1 MRRFNPVWYTIPAF
15 AKTSPQDPY
24 HKEQEQRE
32 MKTDALQNLHVLAR
46 AELNIEMEPEHPWL
60 LDISADD
67 YYKLYVNGAYAG
79 EGPAPAY
86 PEQYYYNTIDIT
98 RFLKTGKNVLA
109 VHLYY
114 QGLVNRVWNS
124 GDGRFALAAKLRQL
138 PRPLEWKYEICR
150 AYSGETVGYDTQF
163 LENFDSRL
171 WERDWKEPDYDD
183 HSWERMV
190 PADWADYRLFPQPV
204 KMLSV
209 YEMEPRTFIRTGPGH
224 WFIDAG
230 QEVTGS
236 LRITAEGVSGS
247 KVRILC
253 GEELLQE
260 QEDGSSAAA
269 NTMDENSGQKTSAEK
284 SDQEESQGPSASH
297 NSLSGGKT
305 GKIVKDDTEE
315 DQYEDAA
322 PDSGCVR
329 WHLRCGCDYEEEWI
343 LGEGISEYVPYDYK
357 GFRYAELI
365 TEDSVEIRHICI
377 QLRHYPLDESRCT
390 LYTDAPYV
398 EQIFQI
404 CRQAVKLCT
413 QWGYLDCSTRE
424 KGQYLGDAVITSR
437 SQVWLSGTTE
447 MLRKCIR
454 EFALT
459 EKICPGLMAV
469 APGSLMQEIAD
480 FSLLW
485 SQLLMTDYQFT
496 GDRDFLKAY
505 YPTAKNL
512 LRHFAQ
518 YERGDGLLDQVSDKW
533 NLVDWPENLRDGY
546 DFTLSRPIVA
556 LGCHNVINALYIGAG
571 KTLCEM
577 EDILGLPRSWD
588 VESRKASYIRAFY
601 RPGPGLF
608 ADSETSSHCAIHSNL
623 YPLYF
628 GLVPEKARKSAAD
641 FLAEKGF
648 CCGVMTSYYL
658 LKALAK
664 AGRYEAVY
672 RLLVNPGEHGWVHML
687 SEGATA
693 CFEAWGKDQK
703 WNTSLCHPWA
713 SAPISILIEEI
724 AGLRLCPERPEG
736 FEFAPHIP
744 EEVEDFRLKV
754 PFRGKS
760 IFVEKEKGRVSLQ
773 SRPLI

>member
-1 MRRFNPVWYTIPAF
+1 MRRFNLVWYTIPAF
-15 AKTSPQDPY
+15 ANSSPQDPC

-32 MKTDALQNLHVLAR
+32 MKTDVLQNLHVLAR
-46 AELNIEMEPEHPWL
+46 AEIKIEMEPEHPWL

-86 PEQYYYNTIDIT
+86 PEQYYYHTIDIAP
-98 RFLKTGKNVLA
+98 FLKNGKNVLA

-124 GDGRFALAAKLRQL
+124 GDSRFAFAAELRRL
-138 PRPLEWKYEICR
+138 LRPLEWKYKICR
-150 AYSGETVGYDTQF
+150 AYSGEAAGYDTQF

-190 PADWADYRLFPQPV
+190 PAAWADYRLFPQPV

-209 YEMEPRTFIRTGPGH
+209 YEMEPQTFIRTGPGR

-236 LRITAEGVSGS
+236 LRITAEGAPGS

-269 NTMDENSGQKTSAEK
+269 NNMDEN
-284 SDQEESQGPSASH
+284 
-297 NSLSGGKT
+297 
-305 GKIVKDDTEE
+305 
-315 DQYEDAA
+315 
-322 PDSGCVR
+322 SGCVR

-365 TEDSVEIRHICI
+365 TEDSVEIRHIRI
-377 QLRHYPLDESRCT
+377 QLRHYPLDENRCT
-390 LYTDAPYV
+390 LHTDAPYV

-404 CRQAVKLCT
+404 CRQAVKLGT
-413 QWGYLDCSTRE
+413 QWGYLDCPTRE

-459 EKICPGLMAV
+459 GKICPGLMAV

-505 YPTAKNL
+505 YPTAQNL
-512 LRHFAQ
+512 LHHFAQ
-518 YERGDGLLDQVSDKW
+518 YERGDGLLDQVADKW

-556 LGCHNVINALYIGAG
+556 PGCHNVINALYIGAG

-577 EDILGLPRSWD
+577 EEILGLSRTWD

-601 RPGPGLF
+601 RPRPGLF

-628 GLVPEKARKSAAD
+628 GLVPEKARKSVAD
-641 FLAEKGF
+641 FLVEKGF

-658 LKALAK
+658 LKALAR

-672 RLLVNPGEHGWVHML
+672 RLLANPGEHGWVHML

-724 AGLRLCPERPEG
+724 AGLRLCPEHPEG
-736 FEFAPHIP
+736 FAFAPHIP
-744 EEVEDFRLKV
+744 EEVEYFRLKV
-754 PFRGKS
+754 PFRGKT
-760 IFVEKEKGRVSLQ
+760 IFVTKEKGKASLY